1 MGNKV
6 WKKLWRFI
14 WHSNSIWSWIA
25 NVIIAFVLIKFIIY
39 PGIGLILGTSYPV
52 VAVMSE
58 SMDHRLMHP
67 CILFDTSEN
76 RCSKTDSS
84 LWEICGKQ
92 NRSFNNY
99 EFWKICGPWYEK
111 NLSISKSDFEGYPF
125 SGGFSKGDIMII
137 RGRKPA
143 EIKAGDILVFQAD
156 QAHPIIHRVI
166 KITKQNGKY
175 VYTTKGDHNSRSDP
189 QQPIMEKEISEDR
202 VLGVAGF
209 KIPWLGWIKI
219 KFTDIMSALLR

>member
-1 MGNKV
+1 M
-6 WKKLWRFI
+6 KKLWRFI

-39 PGIGLILGTSYPV
+39 PGIGFVLGTSYPV

-67 CILFDTSEN
+67 CILLDTKDN
-76 RCSKTDSS
+76 KCAKTDSM

-92 NRSFNNY
+92 NRSFSNY
-99 EFWKICGPWYEK
+99 EYWNTCGSWYK
-111 NLSISKSDFEGYPF
+111 NNLSITKSEFEGYPY
-125 SGGFSKGDIMII
+125 SHGFSKGDIMII
-137 RGRKPA
+137 RGRNPA
-143 EIKAGDILVFQAD
+143 DIKVGDIIVFKAGQPN
-156 QAHPIIHRVI
+156 PIIHRVV
-166 KITKQNGKY
+166 KITKQNEKY
-175 VYTTKGDHNSRSDP
+175 VFTTKGDHNPRSYP
-189 QQPIMEKEISEDR
+189 QPPIMEKEITEDR

-219 KFTDIMSALLR
+219 KFTEIMSSLLR